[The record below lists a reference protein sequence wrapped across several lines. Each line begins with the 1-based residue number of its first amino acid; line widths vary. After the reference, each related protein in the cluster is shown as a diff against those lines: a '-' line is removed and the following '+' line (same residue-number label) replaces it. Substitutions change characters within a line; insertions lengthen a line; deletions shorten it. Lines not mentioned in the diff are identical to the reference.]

1 MATTAINPTTGLP
14 QSSTPS
20 GRGMEALS
28 SEDFFR
34 LLITELQQ
42 QDPLAPA
49 KTGDMI
55 NQVAQIR
62 SIEQSHTLN
71 QTLRALQNSQQQAG
85 VSALLGKFVVAT
97 PKDASGVA
105 SEASGIVTGV
115 RFDADGSAW
124 LDLDSG
130 QTVALVDVKRIMT
143 PEAAELAQLTAGR
156 STAAAPASGA
166 TTETAT
172 TAATTSTAPA
182 TTAKS
187 VAPAPPEYDLLPWI
201 DLKGSFSL

>member
-14 QSSTPS
+14 QSSTTT

-105 SEASGIVTGV
+105 SQASGIVTGV
-115 RFDADGSAW
+115 RFDVDGSAW

-130 QTVALVDVKRIMT
+130 QTVALADVKRIMT
-143 PEAAELAQLTAGR
+143 PEAAELAQLTTGR
-156 STAAAPASGA
+156 STTGTPAPAA
-166 TTETAT
+166 TTDTAT
-172 TAATTSTAPA
+172 AAATTSAAPA

-187 VAPAPPEYDLLPWI
+187 VAPPPPEYDLLPWL